1 MKTPVSIRISDQ
13 TPMEGEELR
22 AIMAAH
28 GVGRTTLARM
38 LDVRDDSVAK
48 WVRGRGSVP
57 GPLAGWLRA
66 LDCWLRRNPPPAIP
80 VPAPE
85 VDPS

>member
-1 MKTPVSIRISDQ
+1 MKTAVSIRISDQ

-22 AIMAAH
+22 ALMNNH
-28 GVGRTTLARM
+28 GLGRNTLARL

-48 WVRGRGSVP
+48 WVRGRGAVP

-66 LDCWLRRNPPPAIP
+66 LDRWLRSNPPPANP
-80 VPAPE
+80 VPAAE
-85 VDPS
+85 ADLS

>member
-28 GVGRTTLARM
+28 GVGRNTLARLM
-38 LDVRDDSVAK
+38 DVRDDSVAK
-48 WVRGRGSVP
+48 WVRGRGAVP
-57 GPLAGWLRA
+57 GPLAAWLRA
-66 LDCWLRRNPPPAIP
+66 LDQWLRANPAPANPVPPP
-80 VPAPE
+80 E
-85 VDPS
+85 VGQS